1 MNRPS
6 ASYRVSLPWIWQPQ
20 KASLVTFICRWLAV
34 VALGFFATS
43 ASAQVLAWDPSSNG
57 GNPPAS
63 GNWDTATAN
72 WYNGSADVIWS
83 QTSGT
88 VPTTGAIFGGADG
101 TYAINVATQIA
112 ATNIMVNNSGYT
124 FSGSGIFLENSAST
138 PGINV
143 AAGKTVTLAC
153 PIASGNNANYF
164 LVGAGSVLN
173 FQNTM
178 NSVQAHFLG
187 AGTVNLSSSISPN
200 VVYVDCGNLNFTS
213 GTWVQGTGGVLYV
226 GYSTAYGGVT
236 STTGTLTVNGG
247 TINDTGNKIVVVRG
261 GGTGTLTLNSGAINV
276 WTAASGSVNANA
288 IISIPNNDNSAD
300 HASLNVNGG
309 VLTLGNS
316 LYAAKIELMPGG
328 SAAASQAFLN
338 QTGGHIL
345 AYGGITFGG
354 SSGTFS
360 GGIAAL
366 TNSGGSLYLGGNGI
380 SLGALH
386 ALTNYIAL
394 SGGTVGALA
403 NWSSVMPMTLG
414 TLNGNITFQC
424 ADNNN
429 ASWNISLSG
438 PLTGPGGLN
447 VVGGGTLT
455 LSGTNFY
462 TGSTIVSNG
471 TLALVTSPYVSTNG
485 SSMTVDGSA
494 GAPTFCVQSSP
505 GQAVSTG
512 PLVFQNG
519 STTLSNSFGVLAPS
533 TSVAPIQI
541 SGGVNFATTPIVT
554 ISGTAIATGIYP
566 LVTCTGGTISGTA
579 PKSVTITL
587 TGGSAL
593 GYLTNT
599 ATTLS
604 LVVTNSTYN
613 PADYWRVG
621 SGAWDIQTT
630 ANWYQFIN
638 SNHVTYTNGSAVVF
652 DGTAAGPF
660 PVTVTDNVSVSP
672 NNITFNS
679 PIGDN
684 YTLTGT
690 GSIIGPG
697 SLSLLGSGTVTLT
710 ETNTYSG
717 GTTLSAGQLNINN
730 GGDSSGQDSAI
741 GTGPLTINGG
751 AIDNTGGSNITLI
764 PSIAETWNGNFSYLG
779 STNNF
784 DIGAGTVTFTE
795 NMVLTVISNT
805 FEVDGSI
812 NDGGNGLGITK
823 AGGGTLTL
831 TAGNSFFGDF
841 ELGAGQLNIGTA
853 GALGYGNLI
862 IDGGSSID
870 NSSGGLLTLNSGP
883 SGGPDS
889 YRWAGNFSYLGTSNS
904 LNLGSGTVNVTL
916 PGNMTLNVV
925 SNTLVTA
932 GSINA
937 GNTTVHKTGLGIWDI
952 QGDVPNSS
960 QILGLSIDQGTVLF
974 DKIAGFVVNHPIGLL
989 VQSNALVYETGI
1001 GGPTQP
1007 EVNPAYQ
1014 VTLSTGGVWDLNG
1027 QSEAA
1032 GAFTDSNGVLR
1043 NSSINGISGFTNNV
1057 VPSTITGTNC
1067 VFDVTNS
1074 GAVLNIATV
1083 LSGSGSLVE
1092 TGSGLVDLLYT
1103 NTYTGNTTVN
1113 GGTLEL
1119 NAPCLTNTVAINT
1132 NAVLNLN
1139 FTGTDQIAALSLGG
1153 TNQPPGLYNATTTPG
1168 LITGTGSLQVGTP
1181 SSLTYL
1187 AFTAGPVVSGTSLS
1201 ISVTNSGAGTAYV
1214 LTTTNLTAPLNTWM
1228 PIWTNVSSGSG
1239 SYTSNL
1245 LNTVN
1250 PAVNQQF
1257 FILSSTNE

>member
-1 MNRPS
+1 MNKPS
-6 ASYRVSLPWIWQPQ
+6 VSRRVSLPWVRQRPKNLPI
-20 KASLVTFICRWLAV
+20 SFICSWLTV
-34 VALGFFATS
+34 VALGFFATG
-43 ASAQVLAWDPSSNG
+43 ASAQVLTWDPSSNG

-63 GNWDTATAN
+63 GNWDTTTAN

-83 QTSGT
+83 QTSAT
-88 VPTTGAIFGGADG
+88 VPTTGAIFGGTDG

-112 ATNIMVNNSGYT
+112 ATNIVVNNSGYT

-143 AAGKTVTLAC
+143 AAGKTATLAC

-173 FQNTM
+173 VQNTM
-178 NSVQAHFLG
+178 TSVQAHFLG

-200 VVYVDCGNLNFTS
+200 VFYVDCGNLNFTS

-338 QTGGHIL
+338 QTGGQIL

-429 ASWNISLSG
+429 APWNIGLSG

-455 LSGTNFY
+455 LSGANNY
-462 TGSTIVSNG
+462 TGSTVVSNG
-471 TLALVTSPYVSTNG
+471 TLAIVTSSSGTTNG
-485 SSMTVDGSA
+485 SSMTVDASA
-494 GAPTFCVQSSP
+494 GSPTLSVQSSP
-505 GQAVSTG
+505 GQSVSTG
-512 PLVFQNG
+512 PFTFQNG
-519 STTLSNSFGVLAPS
+519 STTLVYSFGSLVPS

-541 SGGVNFATTPIVT
+541 SGNINFAATPTVNV
-554 ISGTAIATGIYP
+554 SGSSIAVGTYP
-566 LVTCTGGTISGTA
+566 LIACTGGTISG
-579 PKSVTITL
+579 SVPTSVNITL
-587 TGGSAL
+587 SGGSVS
-593 GYLTNT
+593 GYLTHT
-599 ATTLS
+599 STTMS
-604 LVVTNSTYN
+604 LVVTSSTFTT
-613 PADYWRVG
+613 ADTWRVG
-621 SGAWDIQTT
+621 SGVWDIQTT
-630 ANWYQFIN
+630 PDWYLFTTANA
-638 SNHVTYTNGSAVVF
+638 VTFTNGAAVLF
-652 DGTAAGPF
+652 DGTASGPF
-660 PVTVTDNVSVSP
+660 PITVTNNTVVSP
-672 NNITFNS
+672 GSITANNPAGT
-679 PIGDN
+679 N
-684 YTLTGT
+684 YTITGT
-690 GSIIGPG
+690 GSIAGAEGVLI
-697 SLSLLGSGTVTLT
+697 LGGGTLT
-710 ETNTYSG
+710 LAETNTYSG
-717 GTTLSAGQLNINN
+717 GTILQSGQLNINN

-741 GTGPLTINGG
+741 GTGQLTIAGG
-751 AIDNTGGSNITLI
+751 TIDNTSGTNIILI
-764 PSIAETWNGNFSYLG
+764 PSITENWSNNWTFAGSSSLDLG
-779 STNNF
+779 P
-784 DIGAGTVTFTE
+784 GTV
-795 NMVLTVISNT
+795 NLGQNVSLMVNSNIL
-805 FEVDGSI
+805 EIDGSI
-812 NDGGNGLGITK
+812 NDNGNGSGITK
-823 AGGGTLTL
+823 SGGGTLTL
-831 TAGNSFFGDF
+831 TAANSFFGDF
-841 ELGAGQLNIGTA
+841 ELGAGQLNIGNA

-862 IDGGSSID
+862 IDGGSID
-870 NSSGGLLTLNSGP
+870 NTSGGLLILNSGP

-889 YRWAGNFSYLGTSNS
+889 YRWAGSFIYLGTSNS

-916 PGNMTLNVV
+916 PVNMSLDVV
-925 SNTLVTA
+925 SNTLITA

-937 GNTTVHKTGLGIWDI
+937 GNTLVHKTGLGTWDI
-952 QGDVPNSS
+952 QGNVPNAG
-960 QILGLSIDQGTVLF
+960 QILGLSVDQGMVLF
-974 DKIAGFVVNHPIGLL
+974 DKIAGFVVNHPAGLL
-989 VQSNALVYETGI
+989 IQSNALVYETGI

-1007 EVNPAYQ
+1007 EVNPADP
-1014 VTLSTGGVWDLNG
+1014 VMLNAGGVWDLNG

-1032 GAFTDSNGVLR
+1032 GDFTDTNGVLR

-1057 VPSTITGTNC
+1057 VPSIIAGTDC
-1067 VFDVTNS
+1067 DFDVTNS
-1074 GAVLNIATV
+1074 GAVLNVATV
-1083 LSGSGSLVE
+1083 LSG
-1092 TGSGLVDLLYT
+1092 TGSVVVTGNGLVDLLYT
-1103 NTYTGNTTVN
+1103 NTYTGNTTVS

-1119 NAPCLTNTVAINT
+1119 NAPCVTNTVAINT

-1139 FTGTDQIAALSLGG
+1139 FTGTDQIAALYLGG

-1187 AFTAGPVVSGTSLS
+1187 AFTAGPVISGTSLS
-1201 ISVTNSGAGTAYV
+1201 ISITNSGAGTAYV
-1214 LTTTNLTAPLNTWM
+1214 LTTTNLAAPLNTWT

-1239 SYTSNL
+1239 NYTSNL
-1245 LNTVN
+1245 LNAVN